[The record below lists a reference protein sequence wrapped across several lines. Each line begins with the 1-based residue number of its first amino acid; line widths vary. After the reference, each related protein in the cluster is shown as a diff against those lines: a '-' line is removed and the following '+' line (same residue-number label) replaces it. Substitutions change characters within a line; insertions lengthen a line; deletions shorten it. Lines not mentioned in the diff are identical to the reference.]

1 MREHRGFIPCALIF
15 FSGGNRMQKIKKR
28 SNLDAI
34 KAYVPGKPVEEV
46 ERELGVKVEA
56 KLASNENTLGPSPL
70 AVQAIIDAAAQVNL
84 YPDGSCH
91 YLRQALS
98 EKIGVSADQLM
109 VTNGADEALSMI
121 ARTYINPGDETVM
134 PEPSFPQY
142 EFATRVMDATPRM
155 IPLKSDFT
163 YDIEAMLA
171 AVSER
176 TRIFYLCSP
185 NNPTGTILTRAELEF
200 ALEKLPKNILVV
212 LDEAYYEY
220 AAGEPDNFNA
230 LDYINN
236 SYPVIA
242 LRTFSKIYGLAG
254 LRVGYAIASE
264 DIIRDMH
271 AVREPFNV
279 NRLAQAAAAA
289 ALRDSGHVE
298 KGLRLVEE
306 GKELLYDELGAFGFS
321 CVPTHT
327 NFVFVDF
334 KQSTDRL
341 FQELLHKGI
350 IIRPGGIYGY
360 PEHGRVT
367 IGTEVENRKFLEAL
381 KDILTA
387 RV

>member
-1 MREHRGFIPCALIF
+1 
-15 FSGGNRMQKIKKR
+15 MQKIKKR
-28 SNLDAI
+28 YNLEAI

-91 YLRQALS
+91 YLRRALS
-98 EKIGVSADQLM
+98 EKIGISADQLM

-121 ARTYINPGDETVM
+121 ARTYINPGDETIM
-134 PEPSFPQY
+134 PDPSFPQY
-142 EFATRVMDATPRM
+142 ETATRVMDGTPRM
-155 IPLKSDFT
+155 VPLKSDFS

-171 AVSER
+171 AASER

-185 NNPTGTILTRAELEF
+185 NNPTGTILTRAQLEF
-200 ALEKLPKNILVV
+200 VLDKLPQNILVV

-220 AAGEPDNFNA
+220 AAGPNYFNA
-230 LDYINN
+230 LDYINRG
-236 SYPVIA
+236 YPLVA

-264 DIIRDMH
+264 DMISDLH
-271 AVREPFNV
+271 SVREPFNV
-279 NRLAQAAAAA
+279 NRLAQFAAAA
-289 ALRDSGHVE
+289 ALLDSGHVE
-298 KGLRLVEE
+298 KGLQLVEE
-306 GKELLYDELGAFGFS
+306 GKELLYSELEALGFS

-334 KQSTDRL
+334 KQPTDRL
-341 FQELLHKGI
+341 FQELLRKGI

-360 PEHGRVT
+360 PEHARVT
-367 IGTEVENRKFLEAL
+367 IGTETENNKFLEAL
-381 KDILTA
+381 KDILMA

>member
-1 MREHRGFIPCALIF
+1 
-15 FSGGNRMQKIKKR
+15 MQKIQKR
-28 SNLDAI
+28 NNLETI

-70 AVQAIIDAAAQVNL
+70 AVQAIMDAAAQVNL

-98 EKIGVSADQLM
+98 QKIGISADRLM

-134 PEPSFPQY
+134 PAPSFPQY

-155 IPLKSDFT
+155 ISLKSDFT
-163 YDIEAMLA
+163 YDLEAMLD

-185 NNPTGTILTRAELEF
+185 NNPTGTILTRTELEVV
-200 ALEKLPKNILVV
+200 LDKLPKNILVV

-220 AAGEPDNFNA
+220 AAGSDYFNA
-230 LDYINN
+230 IDYIN
-236 SYPVIA
+236 SGYPVVA

-271 AVREPFNV
+271 TVREPFNV
-279 NRLAQAAAAA
+279 NRLAQVAATA
-289 ALRDSGHVE
+289 ALLDSGHVE
-298 KGLRLVEE
+298 KGLQLVEE
-306 GKELLYDELGAFGFS
+306 GKVLLYDELGALGFS

-334 KQSTDRL
+334 KQPTDML
-341 FQELLHKGI
+341 FQELLRKGI
-350 IIRPGGIYGY
+350 IVRPGGIYGY
-360 PEHGRVT
+360 PEHARVT
-367 IGTEVENRKFLEAL
+367 IGTETENKKFLEAL

>member
-1 MREHRGFIPCALIF
+1 
-15 FSGGNRMQKIKKR
+15 MQKIKKR
-28 SNLDAI
+28 KNLEAI

-70 AVQAIIDAAAQVNL
+70 AVQAIIDAAGQVNL

-98 EKIGVSADQLM
+98 EKTGISTDQLLI
-109 VTNGADEALSMI
+109 TNGADEALSMI

-134 PEPSFPQY
+134 PAPSFPQY

-163 YDIEAMLA
+163 YDIEAMID
-171 AVSER
+171 AVSDR

-185 NNPTGTILTRAELEF
+185 NNPTGTILTRAQLEF
-200 ALEKLPKNILVV
+200 ALDKLPKNILVV

-220 AAGEPDNFNA
+220 AAGPDYFDA

-236 SYPVIA
+236 GYPVVA

-254 LRVGYAIASE
+254 LRVGYAIASK
-264 DIIRDMH
+264 DMIRDIH
-271 AVREPFNV
+271 SVREPFNV
-279 NRLAQAAAAA
+279 NRLAQVAAAA
-289 ALRDSGHVE
+289 ALLDSGHVE
-298 KGLRLVEE
+298 KGLKLVEE
-306 GKELLYDELGAFGFS
+306 GKTLLYAELGALGFS

-327 NFVFVDF
+327 NFVFVNF

-350 IIRPGGIYGY
+350 IVRPGGIYGY
-360 PEHGRVT
+360 PDYARIT
-367 IGTEVENRKFLEAL
+367 IGTETENNKFLEAL